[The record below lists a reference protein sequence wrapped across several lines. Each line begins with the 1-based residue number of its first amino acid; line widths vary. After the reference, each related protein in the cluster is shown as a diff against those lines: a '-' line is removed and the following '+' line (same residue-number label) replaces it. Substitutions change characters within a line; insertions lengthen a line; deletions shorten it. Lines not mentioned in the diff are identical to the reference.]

1 VQLSRQLEFPR
12 PRVFDGD
19 NWLRRCEGFRVDC
32 PAGRVGIVV
41 EIRFGS
47 SIDRPD
53 ALVVRGRVLGKR
65 VRIVSVS
72 EVAEVVPGQERLVL
86 RASPERGGRDR
97 FARLR
102 GLPRGRA
109 PRSLLGVGREG

>member
-1 VQLSRQLEFPR
+1 VQLSRRLEFPR
-12 PRVFDGD
+12 PRVFHGD
-19 NWLRRCEGFRVDC
+19 EWLRRCEGFRVDC
-32 PAGRVGIVV
+32 PTGRVGIVV
-41 EIRFGS
+41 EVRFGS

-53 ALVVRGRVLGKR
+53 ALVVRGRVLCKR

-86 RASPERGGRDR
+86 RASPEQGGRDR

-102 GLPRGRA
+102 GYLAGPRRA
-109 PRSLLGVGREG
+109 RSRLGQEG

>member
-1 VQLSRQLEFPR
+1 VQSQFEFPR
-12 PRVFDGD
+12 ARVFDSD
-19 NWLRRCEGFRVDC
+19 HWLRRCEGFRVDC

-41 EIRFGS
+41 EVRFGS

-53 ALVVRGRVLGKR
+53 ALVVRRRALTRR

-72 EVAEVVPGQERLVL
+72 EVAAVVPSQERLVL
-86 RASPERGGRDR
+86 RATPERGGRDR

-102 GLPRGRA
+102 GFLASG
-109 PRSLLGVGREG
+109 LGAR